1 MVGVRQAVP
10 HRHTGPLGKIL
21 HHGLLV
27 APVLDAVKEPAQHLG
42 AVLQR
47 FLFAH
52 LGRTGVQIGDMGAL
66 LGGRYLKGTA
76 GAGGGLFKQQ
86 HDVLPLQPAVGHTGA
101 LHILEIF
108 GQVQQ
113 ITDLRRGI
121 VQQLQKASSSDIH
134 SHDDVLPFY

>member
-1 MVGVRQAVP
+1 M
-10 HRHTGPLGKIL
+10 LI
-21 HHGLLV
+21 

-86 HDVLPLQPAVGHTGA
+86 DDVLA
-101 LHILEIF
+101 LHGGGADACPPL
-108 GQVQQ
+108 GLQVMAQVQK
-113 ITDLRRGI
+113 IPDLRRGE
-121 VQQLQKASSSDIH
+121 VGQGEKAPAFQIDC
-134 SHDDVLPFY
+134 HDNCSFYLKT

>member
-21 HHGLLV
+21 HHGLFV

-52 LGRTGVQIGDMGAL
+52 LGRTSVQIGDMGAL

-86 HDVLPLQPAVGHTGA
+86 DNVLA
-101 LHILEIF
+101 LHGGGADACPPLGLQVVAQIQQVAKLLRGKI
-108 GQVQQ
+108 GQ
-113 ITDLRRGI
+113 RE
-121 VQQLQKASSSDIH
+121 KAAA
-134 SHDDVLPFY
+134 L

>member
-27 APVLDAVKEPAQHLG
+27 APVLDAVEEPAQHLG
-42 AVLQR
+42 TVLQR

-52 LGRTGVQIGDMGAL
+52 LGGASVQIGDMGAL

-86 HDVLPLQPAVGHTGA
+86 NDVLA
-101 LHILEIF
+101 LHGGGADACPPL
-108 GQVQQ
+108 GLQVVAQIQQ
-113 ITDLRRGI
+113 IAKFLRGKIGQRE
-121 VQQLQKASSSDIH
+121 KAAA
-134 SHDDVLPFY
+134 L

>member
-52 LGRTGVQIGDMGAL
+52 LGRTGVQIGDMSAL

-86 HDVLPLQPAVGHTGA
+86 DDVLA
-101 LHILEIF
+101 LHGGGADACPPL
-108 GQVQQ
+108 GLQVVAQ
-113 ITDLRRGI
+113 IQKIPDLRRGE
-121 VQQLQKASSSDIH
+121 VGQGEKA
-134 SHDDVLPFY
+134 PAF

>member
-52 LGRTGVQIGDMGAL
+52 LGGASVQIGDMGAL
-66 LGGRYLKGTA
+66 LGGRYLKRTA

-86 HDVLPLQPAVGHTGA
+86 
-101 LHILEIF
+101 
-108 GQVQQ
+108 
-113 ITDLRRGI
+113 
-121 VQQLQKASSSDIH
+121 
-134 SHDDVLPFY
+134 DDVLALHGGGADACPPLGLQVMAQIQQIAKFLRGEVGQGEKAAAL

>member
-52 LGRTGVQIGDMGAL
+52 LGGASVQIGDMGAL

-86 HDVLPLQPAVGHTGA
+86 
-101 LHILEIF
+101 
-108 GQVQQ
+108 
-113 ITDLRRGI
+113 
-121 VQQLQKASSSDIH
+121 
-134 SHDDVLPFY
+134 DDVLALYGGGADACPPLGLQVVAQIQQIAKFLRGKIGQREKTAAL